1 MEDNKNLIRHL
12 KTLSKQYTN
21 IEQVSEEIINLQAI
35 LNLPKG
41 TELFLSDIHGE
52 YGSFSHI
59 LNNGS
64 GIIKNK
70 IEDIFDKQITE
81 RERSALA
88 TLIYYP
94 EEKLA
99 LIKREIKDINEWYSI
114 ILYRLIEV
122 AREVSS
128 KYTRSKVRKA
138 MPKGFDYI
146 IDELLHLQGCG
157 PDKETYYKQIISSII
172 ELDRADEFIVAIS
185 NLIKRMAID
194 HLHVL
199 GDIFDRGPNAKL
211 VIDTLMKFHSLDI
224 ELGNH
229 DVLWMGAACGNRAC
243 IANVIR
249 ICSRY
254 DNINT
259 LEEGYGINIRPLTTF
274 ALETYSD
281 DDCKK
286 FLPKVFDYNKYIRSD
301 EISIAKL
308 HKAISIIQI
317 KLEGQLIKRH
327 PEYEMDG
334 RLFLDKIDYKNGTVE
349 IEGKTYELNDINFP
363 TIDPNDPY
371 KLTKEEEEIISRL
384 EESFKNSETLNKH
397 IAFLYSKSSIYKC
410 FNSNLLFHGCI
421 PMDEDGEFTKVD
433 ILGRTLAGK
442 EYLDFIDKAIRKAYF
457 EREQLDRNENINDL
471 MWYLWCGPKSPL
483 FGKEK
488 AATFERY
495 FVIDKETHEEKKNA
509 YYTLSQNEEMCTK
522 ILKEFGLEGKN
533 SHIINGHIPVK
544 EKDGE
549 TPIRANGKLLVIDG
563 GFAKSYRSQT
573 GRAGYTLTYN
583 SYGLILAANEPF
595 DSKAD
600 AIREEIDIKYDI
612 MVNEK
617 ETERKNVADTD
628 IGKQLQEE
636 IDDLKLLLQAYK
648 EGKIK
653 QQISQSKIQSG
664 NLLFII
670 INIYFSC
677 SKPTS
682 E

>member
-12 KTLSKQYTN
+12 KILSKQYIN

-70 IEDIFDKQITE
+70 IEDIFSNQITE
-81 RERSALA
+81 HERSALA

-99 LIKREIKDINEWYSI
+99 LIKKEVKDLNDWYGI
-114 ILYRLIEV
+114 TLYRLIEV

-157 PDKETYYKQIISSII
+157 PDKETYYKQIIKSIV

-199 GDIFDRGPNAKL
+199 GDIFDRGPDAKL

-254 DNINT
+254 DNIST
-259 LEEGYGINIRPLTTF
+259 LEDGYGINIRPLTTF
-274 ALETYSD
+274 ALEKYSN
-281 DDCKK
+281 DDCEK
-286 FLPKVFDYNKYIRSD
+286 FMPKVFDYNKYIGSD

-317 KLEGQLIKRH
+317 KLEGQMIMNH
-327 PEYEMDG
+327 PEYEMDE
-334 RLFLDKIDYKNGTVE
+334 RLLLDKIDYKKGTVK
-349 IEGKTYELNDINFP
+349 IDGKTYKLNDTNFP
-363 TIDPNDPY
+363 TIDPKEPY

-410 FNSNLLFHGCI
+410 FNSNLLFHGCV
-421 PMDEDGEFTKVD
+421 PMEENGEFAKVD
-433 ILGRTLAGK
+433 ILGRTLSGK
-442 EYLDFIDKAIRKAYF
+442 EYLDFIDKTIRKAYF
-457 EREQLDRNENINDL
+457 EKDQIDKNIDINDL

-495 FVIDKETHEEKKNA
+495 FVVDKETHKENKNPYFTLIEDEEICN
-509 YYTLSQNEEMCTK
+509 K
-522 ILKEFGLEGKN
+522 ILREFGLEGKN

-549 TPIRANGKLLVIDG
+549 SPIKANGKLLVIDG
-563 GFAKSYRSQT
+563 GFAKSYRGQT

-600 AIREEIDIKYDI
+600 AIREEKDIKYDI

-617 ETERKNVADTD
+617 ETERKSVADTD
-628 IGKQLQEE
+628 IGKEIQEE
-636 IDDLKLLLQAYK
+636 IDDLKLLLEAYR

-653 QQISQSKIQSG
+653 QEI
-664 NLLFII
+664 
-670 INIYFSC
+670 
-677 SKPTS
+677 
-682 E
+682 

>member
-1 MEDNKNLIRHL
+1 METNNNLKRHL
-12 KTLSKQYTN
+12 KILSKQYSN
-21 IEQVSEEIINLQAI
+21 IEEVSEEIINLQAI

-70 IEDIFDKQITE
+70 IEDIFKTQITE
-81 RERSALA
+81 KERRALA

-99 LIKREIKDINEWYSI
+99 LVKKEIQDLKDWYSI
-114 ILYRLIEV
+114 SLYRLIEV

-157 PDKETYYKQIISSII
+157 PDKETYYKQIIESII

-194 HLHVL
+194 HLHVI
-199 GDIFDRGPNAKL
+199 GDIFDRGPNAKQ
-211 VIDTLMKFHSLDI
+211 VMNTLINFHSLDI

-229 DVLWMGAACGNRAC
+229 DVLWMGAACGNEAC

-254 DNINT
+254 DNIDT
-259 LEEGYGINIRPLTTF
+259 LEDGYGINIRPLTTF
-274 ALETYSD
+274 ALKIYNGDNCE
-281 DDCKK
+281 K
-286 FLPKVFDYNKYIRSD
+286 FVPKVFDYNKYITSD
-301 EISIAKL
+301 EVSIAKI
-308 HKAISIIQI
+308 HKAISIIQFKI
-317 KLEGQLIKRH
+317 EGQLIKEH
-327 PEYEMDG
+327 PEYEMNG
-334 RLFLDKIDYKNGTVE
+334 RLLLDKIDYKEGTIKINGN
-349 IEGKTYELNDINFP
+349 TYHLNDVNFP
-363 TIDPNDPY
+363 TIDPKDPY
-371 KLTKEEEEIISRL
+371 KLTKEEKEIIDRL
-384 EESFKNSETLNKH
+384 KESFMNSDILNKH

-421 PMDEDGEFTKVD
+421 PMEENGDFSKVD
-433 ILGRTLAGK
+433 ILGKTLSGK
-442 EYLDFIDKAIRKAYF
+442 EYLDELDKVIRKAYF
-457 EREQLDRNENINDL
+457 EREQEDSKYAIDL
-471 MWYLWCGPKSPL
+471 MWYLWCGPKSPM

-495 FVIDKETHEEKKNA
+495 FVIEKETHKEIKNPYYILAEKEEICN
-509 YYTLSQNEEMCTK
+509 K
-522 ILKEFGLEGKN
+522 ILNEFGLEEKK

-549 TPIRANGKLLVIDG
+549 SPIKANGKLLVID
-563 GFAKSYRSQT
+563 R
-573 GRAGYTLTYN
+573 R
-583 SYGLILAANEPF
+583 IC
-595 DSKAD
+595 
-600 AIREEIDIKYDI
+600 
-612 MVNEK
+612 K
-617 ETERKNVADTD
+617 E
-628 IGKQLQEE
+628 L
-636 IDDLKLLLQAYK
+636 
-648 EGKIK
+648 
-653 QQISQSKIQSG
+653 
-664 NLLFII
+664 
-670 INIYFSC
+670 
-677 SKPTS
+677 
-682 E
+682 

>member
-1 MEDNKNLIRHL
+1 MEDNINIKRHL
-12 KTLSKQYTN
+12 KLLSKQYTN
-21 IEQVSEEIINLQAI
+21 VEQVSEEIINLQAI

-70 IEDIFDKQITE
+70 IEDIFSNQITE
-81 RERSALA
+81 HERSALA

-99 LIKREIKDINEWYSI
+99 LIKREVKDINEWYSI
-114 ILYRLIEV
+114 TLYRLIEV

-157 PDKETYYKQIISSII
+157 PDKETYYKQIIKSII

-185 NLIKRMAID
+185 DLIKRMAID

-199 GDIFDRGPNAKL
+199 GDIFDRGPDAKL
-211 VIDTLMKFHSLDI
+211 VMDTLMKFHSLDI
-224 ELGNH
+224 QLGNH
-229 DVLWMGAACGNRAC
+229 DILWMGAACGNKAC

-254 DNINT
+254 DNIST
-259 LEEGYGINIRPLTTF
+259 LEEGYGINIRPLATF
-274 ALETYSD
+274 ALKTYTND
-281 DDCKK
+281 GCKR
-286 FLPKVFDYNKYIRSD
+286 FMPKIYDYNKYIRSD

-308 HKAISIIQI
+308 HKAISVIQF
-317 KLEGQLIKRH
+317 KLEGQIIKEH

-334 RLFLDKIDYKNGTVE
+334 RLLLDKIDYKNKTVK
-349 IEGKTYELNDINFP
+349 IGDKSYPLNDVNFP
-363 TIDPNDPY
+363 TINPNRPY
-371 KLTKEEEEIISRL
+371 ELTKEENEIINRL

-397 IAFLYSKSSIYKC
+397 IAFLYSKASIYKC

-421 PMDEDGEFTKVD
+421 PMEENGELSEVD
-433 ILGRTLAGK
+433 ILGRTLSGK
-442 EYLDFIDKAIRKAYF
+442 EYLNFIDKAIRKAYM
-457 EREQLDRNENINDL
+457 EKNQPDKEKDINDL

-483 FGKEK
+483 FGKGK

-495 FVIDKETHEEKKNA
+495 FVEDKEMHKEKKNP
-509 YYTLSQNEEMCTK
+509 YFTLIESEEVCNK
-522 ILKEFGLEGKN
+522 ILKEFGLQGKN

-549 TPIRANGKLLVIDG
+549 SPIKANGKLLVIDG
-563 GFAKSYRSQT
+563 GFAKSYRGQT

-617 ETERKNVADTD
+617 ETERKSVADTD
-628 IGKQLQEE
+628 DGRALQEE
-636 IDDLKLLLQAYK
+636 VDDLKLLLKAYR

-653 QQISQSKIQSG
+653 QEI
-664 NLLFII
+664 
-670 INIYFSC
+670 
-677 SKPTS
+677 
-682 E
+682 

>member
-12 KTLSKQYTN
+12 KTLSKQYSN

-99 LIKREIKDINEWYSI
+99 LIKKEIKDINEWYI
-114 ILYRLIEV
+114 ITLYRLIEV

-157 PDKETYYKQIISSII
+157 PDKETYYKQIIKSII

-274 ALETYSD
+274 ALETYND

-301 EISIAKL
+301 EVSIAKL

-317 KLEGQLIKRH
+317 KLEGQLIMRH

-334 RLFLDKIDYKNGTVE
+334 RLFLDKINYKKGTVK

-421 PMDEDGEFTKVD
+421 PMDEDGEFTKVEV
-433 ILGRTLAGK
+433 LGRTLAGK
-442 EYLDFIDKAIRKAYF
+442 EYLDFIDKSIRKAYF
-457 EREQLDRNENINDL
+457 EREELDRNEEINDL

-495 FVIDKETHEEKKNA
+495 FVTDKETHVEKKNA
-509 YYTLSQNEEMCTK
+509 YYTLSQHEEMCNK

-549 TPIRANGKLLVIDG
+549 SPIRANGKLLLIDG

-653 QQISQSKIQSG
+653 QQI
-664 NLLFII
+664 
-670 INIYFSC
+670 
-677 SKPTS
+677 
-682 E
+682 